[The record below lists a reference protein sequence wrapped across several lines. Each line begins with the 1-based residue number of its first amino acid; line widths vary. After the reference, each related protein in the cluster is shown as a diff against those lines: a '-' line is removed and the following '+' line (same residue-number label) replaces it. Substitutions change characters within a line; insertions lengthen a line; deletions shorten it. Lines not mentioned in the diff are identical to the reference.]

1 MRLALSRRTHSM
13 TPTLSTALLLVAALP
28 AAPAIE
34 VFFSPPGGCTEAI
47 VREIESARESVHV
60 QAYVFTARPIADALI
75 DARKRG
81 VQVRVIVDKSNQTDR
96 MSVARLLRR
105 AGVEVLLDG
114 EHAVAN
120 NKVVIVD
127 ESVVLT
133 GSFNFTR
140 AAEDANAE
148 NLLLIRGHSDVARKF
163 MQNWE
168 RHREH
173 SALLRGGSAPRDE
186 SRAAPSSGGG
196 TPGPAAQ
203 GRPPATD
210 DARVYIT
217 RSGQRYHRKDCATL
231 RGGGSEVTLAEAR
244 KQGRTPCRVCKPQE

>member
-1 MRLALSRRTHSM
+1 MALFAVSPLM
-13 TPTLSTALLLVAALP
+13 LLAALP
-28 AAPAIE
+28 ATPAIE

-60 QAYVFTARPIADALI
+60 QAYVFTARPIADALVS
-75 DARKRG
+75 AHQRG
-81 VQVRVIVDKSNQTDR
+81 VQVRVIADKSNRTDR

-127 ESVVLT
+127 KSVVLT

-148 NLLLIRGHSDVARKF
+148 NLLLIRGHPEVARKF
-163 MQNWE
+163 LDNWE
-168 RHREH
+168 RHLKH
-173 SALLRGGSAPRDE
+173 SSPLSGGSAPRDE
-186 SRAAPSSGGG
+186 SRVGPVTGDEP
-196 TPGPAAQ
+196 PGPAAQ

-217 RSGQRYHRKDCATL
+217 RSGQRYHRKECGTL

-244 KQGRTPCRVCKPQE
+244 KQNRTPCRVCKPPD